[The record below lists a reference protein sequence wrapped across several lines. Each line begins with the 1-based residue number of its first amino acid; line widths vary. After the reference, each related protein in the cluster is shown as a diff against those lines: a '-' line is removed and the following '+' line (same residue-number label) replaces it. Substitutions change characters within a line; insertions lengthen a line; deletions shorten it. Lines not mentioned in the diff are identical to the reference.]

1 LIAHF
6 PFNTL
11 RKILRLLY
19 NLVKGPHREA
29 QNPSKH
35 QLSLSLSLSLSL
47 LFIVYARRQ
56 VRDFSSRHTLHLLCA
71 ETQGGH
77 LCFTVYGSQASFL
90 GVLEKKVKKID

>member
-11 RKILRLLY
+11 RKILRLLD

-35 QLSLSLSLSLSL
+35 QLSLSLSL

-77 LCFTVYGSQASFL
+77 LCFTVYGSQASF
-90 GVLEKKVKKID
+90 